1 MSNSS
6 ALPSNNNPRVVTAGY
21 RIRSDPVT
29 SATLGHPVTI
39 RLIRLAYGTAA
50 TALGGLARV
59 RVGVRERPG
68 QAVGWIAGIIQ
79 RAGDLIFMANDEEA
93 YWRGWTIERRLAGLG
108 HRYRDPLFDSLAS
121 CPHCRGLGITAT
133 ESLCVKC
140 SGTGRVT
147 IDQPPFAHDG

>member
-1 MSNSS
+1 MSKTS
-6 ALPSNNNPRVVTAGY
+6 ALLSNNNPRDVTAGY

-29 SATLGHPVTI
+29 SATVGHPVTV
-39 RLIRLAYGTAA
+39 RLIRLAYRAA
-50 TALGGLARV
+50 DAALVGLVRV
-59 RVGVRERPG
+59 RVGVRDRPG
-68 QAVGWIAGIIQ
+68 RTVGWLAGIIR

-93 YWRGWTIERRLAGLG
+93 CWRGWTVERRHAGLG
-108 HRYRDPLFDSLAS
+108 RRYRDPLFDTLAT

-140 SGTGRVT
+140 SGTGRIT

>member
-1 MSNSS
+1 LSKSS
-6 ALPSNNNPRVVTAGY
+6 ALLSNNNPRVVTAGY

-29 SATLGHPVTI
+29 SATLGHPATI
-39 RLIRLAYGTAA
+39 RLIYLAYRAA
-50 TALGGLARV
+50 GAALVGL
-59 RVGVRERPG
+59 VGVRHRPSRTV
-68 QAVGWIAGIIQ
+68 AWLAGIVQ

-93 YWRGWTIERRLAGLG
+93 HWRGWTVKRRLAGLG
-108 HRYRDPLFDSLAS
+108 RRYRDPLFDSLAS
-121 CPHCRGLGITAT
+121 CPHCRGQGITAT